1 MKKIIGFLTT
11 VAIFFTMTI
20 SLSAVET
27 TTTTP
32 TTTAPPTYQTVIPP
46 TWVQTEPVVPGRPWE
61 NNEHFENADLYGNAE
76 LVEEEYI
83 IFDSQEITFI
93 SVVTKSGNVFYVLID
108 HRIADK
114 TKNVYFLNKVDEYDL
129 LSLIYQDQTDE
140 EGNPIAVPAPSTG
153 QKEEVT
159 TVSTEKTS
167 ENQKNTNTVKKEPV
181 IPTLSI
187 VILAIVALGGGAF
200 GIWWITSKKKNNPNS
215 SIDGYDDDDDDFYP
229 EEKE

>member
-1 MKKIIGFLTT
+1 
-11 VAIFFTMTI
+11 
-20 SLSAVET
+20 
-27 TTTTP
+27 
-32 TTTAPPTYQTVIPP
+32 
-46 TWVQTEPVVPGRPWE
+46 
-61 NNEHFENADLYGNAE
+61 LYGNAE
-76 LVEEEYI
+76 LVEEEHV

-129 LSLIYQDQTDE
+129 LSLIYKDQTDE
-140 EGNPIAVPAPSTG
+140 DGNPVAVPAPSSG
-153 QKEEVT
+153 QKEEVVT

-167 ENQKNTNTVKKEPV
+167 EKSKTTNTVKKEPV

-200 GIWWITSKKKNNPNS
+200 AIWWVTSKKKNKPNS
-215 SIDGYDDDDDDFYP
+215 SVDGYDDDDDEFYTD
-229 EEKE
+229 EKE